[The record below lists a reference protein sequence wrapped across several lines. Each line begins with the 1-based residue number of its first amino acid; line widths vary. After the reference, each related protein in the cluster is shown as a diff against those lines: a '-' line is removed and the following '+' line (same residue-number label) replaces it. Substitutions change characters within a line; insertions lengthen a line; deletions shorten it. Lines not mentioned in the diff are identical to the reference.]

1 MNLLRILVLLLV
13 AAAISFAVEWSRI
26 HDGAEATGRIVAKR
40 RIPHP
45 VGPTGD
51 PYEIII
57 EYQANGH
64 KRRFAT
70 TRAVWDSLGKLNTE
84 GESVSV
90 WYLPDG
96 RACLHS
102 FVYLYPVTTSFL
114 LLFGVGLVSLR
125 AIKSLIIQMGGL
137 EFVS

>member
-1 MNLLRILVLLLV
+1 MLLLV
-13 AAAISFAVEWSRI
+13 ASAISFAVEWSRI

-51 PYEIII
+51 PYEIVI

-70 TRAVWDSLGKLNTE
+70 TRAVWDSLGKLNTV
-84 GESVSV
+84 GESVPV
-90 WYLPDG
+90 WYLSEG
-96 RACLHS
+96 RAYIDR
-102 FVYLYPVTTSFL
+102 FVYLYPITSIL
-114 LLFGVGLVSLR
+114 LVIAGIGLVSLG
-125 AIKSLIIQMGGL
+125 IIL
-137 EFVS
+137 FAFWIRE